1 MKRAGTAVVV
11 AGLAVIG
18 LVGCDSGE
26 TSSKG
31 TTTTAKP
38 VLWNPCTE
46 ISDDALRAAGVD
58 PATEEKGVAGIP
70 QSGWEIC
77 GWRGSEYSLTVY
89 TTAKTVAYFEQ
100 RPGNINFT
108 DVTIAGRPGR
118 QFKVQGDSRN
128 LICDVVFPTDRGV
141 VQLEVGN
148 SAIADGPLDDP
159 CENLQRA
166 GAVLVPT
173 FPK

>member
-11 AGLAVIG
+11 AGLAVAG

-31 TTTTAKP
+31 MTTTAKP

-58 PATEEKGVAGIP
+58 PASEEIGAGGVP

-77 GWRGSEYSLTVY
+77 GWDGPDYSLTVY
-89 TTAKTVAYFEQ
+89 TTSKTIGYFEEK
-100 RPGNINFT
+100 PGNIDFT
-108 DVTIAGRPGR
+108 DVTIADRQGR
-118 QFKVQGDSRN
+118 QFRVQGDTRN
-128 LICDVVFPTDRGV
+128 LWCDVVFPSNQGV
-141 VQLEVGN
+141 VQLAVGN
-148 SAIADGPLDDP
+148 SPIADGPLEEP
-159 CENLQRA
+159 CEYLQRA
-166 GAVLVPT
+166 GAVLVPA